1 MTQAASAIG
10 AAFGTKISFRHLLEE
25 APTLDALASW
35 LDERLP
41 EDQQPAPVDE
51 PTGASAVPGL
61 DELAAQLAA
70 IQRQVTALA
79 GGQPSAEPTVDDGA
93 ADALDVPAGPPPA
106 EPTGPW
112 RPPERRGD
120 DLDPEQLRHLQA
132 LTQRL
137 TSRTAGSK
145 AATAANRGHLADP
158 RTVAGFR
165 RTWKEIV
172 YPIVAD
178 RSAGSKLWDIDGN
191 EYLDV
196 AMGFGV
202 NLFGHSPPFV
212 IDAVTAQ
219 LARGIEIGPQTP
231 LAGETA
237 ALIAEM
243 TGHERVAFCNTGSEA
258 VLAAMRLARTVT
270 GRSKIVTFAQRLPRP
285 LRRGARAGRA
295 ARR

>member
-1 MTQAASAIG
+1 M
-10 AAFGTKISFRHLLEE
+10 
-25 APTLDALASW
+25 
-35 LDERLP
+35 
-41 EDQQPAPVDE
+41 
-51 PTGASAVPGL
+51 
-61 DELAAQLAA
+61 
-70 IQRQVTALA
+70 
-79 GGQPSAEPTVDDGA
+79 
-93 ADALDVPAGPPPA
+93 
-106 EPTGPW
+106 
-112 RPPERRGD
+112 
-120 DLDPEQLRHLQA
+120 
-132 LTQRL
+132 
-137 TSRTAGSK
+137 
-145 AATAANRGHLADP
+145 
-158 RTVAGFR
+158 
-165 RTWKEIV
+165 
-172 YPIVAD
+172 AD

-270 GRSKIVTFAQRLPRP
+270 GRSKIVTFAHDYHGLFDEV
-285 LRRGARAGRA
+285 LARGRA
-295 ARR
+295 AATASADRCRSRPGSRPMRRRT